1 MSNLVWGQRRDPLR
15 LFGKRLFLALLVV
28 LVVVAISGVWKAY
41 RKEQES
47 LSLRQEAEV
56 QLADLAKRKAQLEA
70 DITKLN
76 TPRGMEDA
84 LREQYLLAKNGENL
98 IIIVDSPTPA
108 PIEATSSVKE
118 WFQNSFSWF
127 TR

>member
-1 MSNLVWGQRRDPLR
+1 MERFTTRRDPLR
-15 LFGKRLFLALLVV
+15 LLGKRLILVLLLLLVA
-28 LVVVAISGVWKAY
+28 VAISGVWKAY

-47 LSLRQEAEV
+47 LVLRQEAEV

-84 LREQYLLAKNGENL
+84 LREQYLLAKSGEGL
-98 IIIVDSPTPA
+98 VIIVDSPTPA

-118 WFQNSFSWF
+118 WLQRTLSWW
-127 TR
+127 

>member
-1 MSNLVWGQRRDPLR
+1 MERFTTRRDPLR
-15 LFGKRLFLALLVV
+15 LLGKRLLLVLLLL
-28 LVVVAISGVWKAY
+28 LVAVAISGVWKAY

-47 LSLRQEAEV
+47 LVLRQEAEV

-84 LREQYLLAKNGENL
+84 LREQYLLAKSGEGL
-98 IIIVDSPTPA
+98 VIIVDSPTPA

-118 WFQNSFSWF
+118 WLQRTLSWW
-127 TR
+127 

>member
-1 MSNLVWGQRRDPLR
+1 MSDVGWGQRRDPLR
-15 LFGKRLFLALLVV
+15 LMGKRLLLVFLFL
-28 LVVVAISGVWKAY
+28 LVAVAISGVWKAY

-47 LSLRQEAEV
+47 LSLRREAEI
-56 QLADLAKRKAQLEA
+56 QLADITKRKLQLEG

-84 LREQYLLAKNGENL
+84 LREQYLLAKSGENL

-108 PIEATSSVKE
+108 PIEATSSVME
-118 WFQNSFSWF
+118 WFQKTLFRW
-127 TR
+127 

>member
-1 MSNLVWGQRRDPLR
+1 MNSFGQKRDPLR
-15 LFGKRLFLALLVV
+15 LFGKRLLLILLLLLVI
-28 LVVVAISGVWKAY
+28 VAISGVWKAY
-41 RKEQES
+41 RKERES
-47 LSLRQEAEV
+47 ASLRREAEI

-84 LREQYLLAKNGENL
+84 LREQYLLAKSGENL

-108 PIEATSSVKE
+108 PIEATSSVME
-118 WFQNSFSWF
+118 WFQKTF
-127 TR
+127 TWW